1 MGNCCTP
8 KYVPREH
15 SPPVPERE
23 LVVSDVFIDLQSVA
37 RATLD
42 LKIGDCIPYKPF
54 IKFGKVVKVYDGDT
68 VTVATL
74 IKGDPHIYKFS
85 VRLARIDA
93 PELRTRNDVEKKA
106 AIIVRDRLDEFIGG
120 KMVCLENVG
129 YDKYGRILAEVYLL
143 KVPSIEVKRRSY
155 WSKHTLDMGDMA
167 CIEKINVSEWLLSE
181 KLVVPYG
188 GGTKEV
194 VDWGYL
200 IGK

>member
-23 LVVSDVFIDLQSVA
+23 LVVSDVYIDLQSVA
-37 RATLD
+37 RATQD
-42 LKIGDCIPYKPF
+42 LEIGDCIPYKPF

-167 CIEKINVSEWLLSE
+167 CIEKINVSDWLLSE
-181 KLVVPYG
+181 KLVVLYDG
-188 GGTKEV
+188 GRKDV
-194 VDWGYL
+194 IDWGYL
-200 IGK
+200 IGR